1 MSYQL
6 LKSLHLFG
14 VVLFLGNIVITAAW
28 KAAADQSRNATII
41 AYAQRLV
48 TITDIVFTAPGA
60 VLILVTGL
68 LMAGSHAAVLETYWL
83 RWGVALFVLSGLV
96 WLLLLLPIQYRQ
108 ARLARRFGEEGI
120 APSYWRLARL
130 WAVFGTIATLLPLAN
145 LYFMVFKP
153 LCGGRGIRPPQ
164 TELRRWR
171 WRHSAMVFS
180 TRVMTAIKASR
191 EAAAKAPVA
200 L

>member
-1 MSYQL
+1 MLTRETSEEGTLCYLVIMSVFL
-6 LKSLHLFG
+6 WG
-14 VVLFLGNIVITAAW
+14 VVVFRANMLFPAACTAG
-28 KAAADQSRNATII
+28 ADQSRNATII

-153 LCGGRGIRPPQ
+153 L
-164 TELRRWR
+164 
-171 WRHSAMVFS
+171 
-180 TRVMTAIKASR
+180 
-191 EAAAKAPVA
+191 
-200 L
+200 

>member
-14 VVLFLGNIVITAAW
+14 VVLFFGNIVITAAW

-153 LCGGRGIRPPQ
+153 L
-164 TELRRWR
+164 
-171 WRHSAMVFS
+171 
-180 TRVMTAIKASR
+180 
-191 EAAAKAPVA
+191 
-200 L
+200 

>member
-83 RWGVALFVLSGLV
+83 RWGGCAVRALGPGLAAIAAPDSIPAGATGPEIRRGGDSAVL
-96 WLLLLLPIQYRQ
+96 
-108 ARLARRFGEEGI
+108 LAAG
-120 APSYWRLARL
+120 
-130 WAVFGTIATLLPLAN
+130 
-145 LYFMVFKP
+145 
-153 LCGGRGIRPPQ
+153 
-164 TELRRWR
+164 
-171 WRHSAMVFS
+171 
-180 TRVMTAIKASR
+180 
-191 EAAAKAPVA
+191 
-200 L
+200 